1 MSLSLVTASA
11 VAVKVTHENNSTSKH
26 DEVHQRLV
34 IFVIIEAVTLL
45 LLVGYLLRRFA
56 VPSTPWWVK
65 LPVYVGWVLGS
76 SMVLLLPLDV
86 ALTDSDIEYDKNL
99 VIQIW
104 KADFWAASVMAY
116 ACFPLLKGV
125 AASGAFTFC
134 GKVRQSIYGSLL
146 FYVVA
151 IVIGIAALVWVWFSG
166 LTTDAFLGFVMSLA
180 NIYALLLI
188 TLLLSYGLVDIPR
201 HLWMLGDY
209 QRYLRSLQLQV
220 RYLLLVTVNDVY
232 SQVPTIYYFLVCM
245 RDAGRVYGV
254 SRIRSGYW
262 VEKCLQRS

>member
-1 MSLSLVTASA
+1 MSISVVTAAA
-11 VAVKVTHENNSTSKH
+11 VAVQAID
-26 DEVHQRLV
+26 DEAESASNHGEEHQRLL
-34 IFVIIEAVTLL
+34 IFVMIEAITLL
-45 LLVGYLLRRFA
+45 LFVGYLLRRFA

-65 LPVYVGWVLGS
+65 LAVYVGWVLGS

-86 ALTDSDIEYDKNL
+86 ALTDSDIDYDKGL

-116 ACFPLLKGV
+116 VCFPFLKGV
-125 AASGAFTFC
+125 ASSGAFTFC

-151 IVIGIAALVWVWFSG
+151 AVIGIAALVWVWFSG

-220 RYLLLVTVNDVY
+220 
-232 SQVPTIYYFLVCM
+232 
-245 RDAGRVYGV
+245 G
-254 SRIRSGYW
+254 
-262 VEKCLQRS
+262 